1 MDSGRLLDALG
12 DLAGSENARQE
23 YAADP
28 DAFIGVHGHPGLP
41 ADLVNEAVSHYA
53 DVADPALAEHIAP
66 TVMAH
71 RGFGDTN
78 TTGATGLDLLA
89 TAPLVDGGDPM
100 VDLDGDLTAE
110 SDDPTVD
117 LDGDLTA
124 ESDDPTVDLDGDLT
138 AESDDPT
145 VYLDGDPAAE
155 ASDPTT
161 AHSGMDD
168 AVGGE
173 PWSEPASDPDASF
186 DLAFGLGAQVDAEK
200 EHDYGLDTDLAGMAV
215 IVTAPLADIG
225 GTGHSVHD
233 LARVDGVQQPDE
245 PWLGDD
251 FDGDSV

>member
-89 TAPLVDGGDPM
+89 TAPLVDGGDQM

-117 LDGDLTA
+117 
-124 ESDDPTVDLDGDLT
+124 
-138 AESDDPT
+138 
-145 VYLDGDPAAE
+145 LDGDPAAE

-186 DLAFGLGAQVDAEK
+186 DLAFGLGAQVDAEE
-200 EHDYGLDTDLAGMAV
+200 EHDYGLDTDLAGVAV
-215 IVTAPLADIG
+215 IATAPLADIG

>member
-23 YAADP
+23 YVADP

-78 TTGATGLDLLA
+78 MTGATGLDLLA

-100 VDLDGDLTAE
+100 VDLDGDPTAE

-117 LDGDLTA
+117 LDGD
-124 ESDDPTVDLDGDLT
+124 PT
-138 AESDDPT
+138 
-145 VYLDGDPAAE
+145 AE

-168 AVGGE
+168 AGGGE
-173 PWSEPASDPDASF
+173 PWSEPASHPDASF
-186 DLAFGLGAQVDAEK
+186 DLAFGLGAQVDAEE
-200 EHDYGLDTDLAGMAV
+200 EHDYGLDTDVAGVAMIA
-215 IVTAPLADIG
+215 TAPLADIG

-233 LARVDGVQQPDE
+233 LARVDGAQQPDE
-245 PWLGDD
+245 PWLGDE

>member
-89 TAPLVDGGDPM
+89 TAPFVDGGDPM

-110 SDDPTVD
+110 SDDPMVD
-117 LDGDLTA
+117 LDG
-124 ESDDPTVDLDGDLT
+124 G
-138 AESDDPT
+138 
-145 VYLDGDPAAE
+145 PAAE
-155 ASDPTT
+155 AGDPTT

-168 AVGGE
+168 AGGGE

-186 DLAFGLGAQVDAEK
+186 DLAFGLGAQVDAEE
-200 EHDYGLDTDLAGMAV
+200 EHDYGLDTDVAGVAV

-225 GTGHSVHD
+225 GTGHSVRD

>member
-100 VDLDGDLTAE
+100 VDLDGDPTAE

-117 LDGDLTA
+117 
-124 ESDDPTVDLDGDLT
+124 
-138 AESDDPT
+138 
-145 VYLDGDPAAE
+145 LDGDPAAE

-186 DLAFGLGAQVDAEK
+186 DLAFGLGAQVDAEE
-200 EHDYGLDTDLAGMAV
+200 EHDYGLDTDLAGVAV

>member
-100 VDLDGDLTAE
+100 VDLDGDPTAE

-117 LDGDLTA
+117 LDGD
-124 ESDDPTVDLDGDLT
+124 PT
-138 AESDDPT
+138 
-145 VYLDGDPAAE
+145 AE

-161 AHSGMDD
+161 AYSGKDD
-168 AVGGE
+168 AAGGE

-186 DLAFGLGAQVDAEK
+186 DLAFGLGAQVDAEE
-200 EHDYGLDTDLAGMAV
+200 EHDYGLDTDLAGAAV

-251 FDGDSV
+251 FDGDNV

>member
-100 VDLDGDLTAE
+100 VDLDGD
-110 SDDPTVD
+110 PT
-117 LDGDLTA
+117 
-124 ESDDPTVDLDGDLT
+124 
-138 AESDDPT
+138 
-145 VYLDGDPAAE
+145 AE

-161 AHSGMDD
+161 AYSGKDE
-168 AVGGE
+168 AGGGE
-173 PWSEPASDPDASF
+173 PWSEPASHPDASF
-186 DLAFGLGAQVDAEK
+186 DLAFGLGAQVDAEE
-200 EHDYGLDTDLAGMAV
+200 EHDYGLDTDPAGVAV

>member
-23 YAADP
+23 YAGDP
-28 DAFIGVHGHPGLP
+28 DAFLRVHGHPGLP

-66 TVMAH
+66 AVMAH
-71 RGFGDTN
+71 RGVGDTT
-78 TTGATGLDLLA
+78 TTGESGLDLLA
-89 TAPLVDGGDPM
+89 TAPLVDGGDPV
-100 VDLDGDLTAE
+100 VDLDGDPAAE
-110 SDDPTVD
+110 SSDPTVD
-117 LDGDLTA
+117 LDGD
-124 ESDDPTVDLDGDLT
+124 
-138 AESDDPT
+138 
-145 VYLDGDPAAE
+145 PAAK

-161 AHSGMDD
+161 AYSGMDD
-168 AVGGE
+168 AAGGE
-173 PWSEPASDPDASF
+173 PWSEPASDPDASP
-186 DLAFGLGAQVDAEK
+186 DLAFGLGAQVDAEE
-200 EHDYGLDTDLAGMAV
+200 EHDYGLDTDPTGMAL
-215 IVTAPLADIG
+215 IVTAPLANIG

>member
-100 VDLDGDLTAE
+100 VDLDGDPTAE

-124 ESDDPTVDLDGDLT
+124 ESDDPTVDLDGD
-138 AESDDPT
+138 
-145 VYLDGDPAAE
+145 PAAE

-168 AVGGE
+168 AGGGE

-186 DLAFGLGAQVDAEK
+186 DLAFGLGAQVDAEE
-200 EHDYGLDTDLAGMAV
+200 EHDYGLDTDLAGVAV

-251 FDGDSV
+251 FDGDSA